1 MEGPKIISTLSCRGV
16 RHVAYAAATQAHQP
30 KSINERGG
38 QMVRGVK
45 LELVV
50 MLGDGQEQTSEA
62 DKPGKS
68 DVAYG
73 KVESKQANPV
83 ILQSSFQKDAL

>member
-1 MEGPKIISTLSCRGV
+1 
-16 RHVAYAAATQAHQP
+16 
-30 KSINERGG
+30 
-38 QMVRGVK
+38 MVRGVK